1 MASARQMHCRQLGTK
16 KVETTSLHAIV
27 HDLLLWKP
35 LRSPDT
41 FSRFHLFKGKKLR
54 HRQKLPFPAS
64 FLVNPWLLHVTPGRI
79 AEHALNLHTRRARM
93 RTLSCI
99 LASKELLE
107 NSSVLSPL
115 VLESRPRPRGGSSM
129 WARHSPADEG
139 NQASSALNR
148 ASRGLQGLGKV
159 SMFQRS

>member
-1 MASARQMHCRQLGTK
+1 MHCRQLGTK

-115 VLESRPRPRGGSSM
+115 VLESRPSWSLNPDPVGVLRCGHGILQLTRGTKHLPRWTG
-129 WARHSPADEG
+129 
-139 NQASSALNR
+139 L
-148 ASRGLQGLGKV
+148 RGACKV
-159 SMFQRS
+159 